1 MTVIKSVLKF
11 LVICYHSLAKYCYL
25 MWLPFSFF
33 AICFGWILTDVNQY
47 IQHFQDLISIGDYK
61 ASSFEAWVAYVLYG
75 ACFGGPML
83 VYLKDR
89 GVCMFEGKNIY
100 NRVIFTYKLFNTKNY
115 TVRSV
120 CFDLCLF
127 IFIFGDICKIYTIIF
142 TNL

>member
-25 MWLPFSFF
+25 MWLPLSLF
-33 AICFGWILTDVNQY
+33 AICFGWLISDINQY
-47 IQHFQDLISIGDYK
+47 IKHFQDLISIGDYR
-61 ASSFEAWVAYVLYG
+61 ASSFEAWVAYMLYL
-75 ACFGGPML
+75 ACFGVPML
-83 VYLKDR
+83 EYLKDG
-89 GVCMFEGKNIY
+89 GVWIFEGENIY

-127 IFIFGDICKIYTIIF
+127 PLIFGDIYNYF
-142 TNL
+142 H